1 MSVQGDWT
9 ATSDLPKRDVMN
21 DPATMTEAS
30 PALPQTNPVSG
41 WRKLAA
47 FVSPVISVAILGGA
61 LWQVH
66 LLDWN
71 RLLHLIP
78 TSPLIWLVFG
88 LNYLSGPLGDWVIFR
103 KLWRI
108 PLEGLFPL
116 IKKMIGNQIL
126 LSYVGEV
133 YFYDWARRHV
143 KIEGSPFGA
152 VKDVAILS
160 AIAGYAMTLVML
172 ALAFP
177 LLSRL
182 GFGFDGRVLWSSI
195 ALMLGTGLII
205 TAFRNRLLSLSRGE
219 LWWVFCVHMLRL
231 LVNSALMILLWCLML
246 PSVPV
251 TTWVTLWTAQLLFT
265 RLPLIVNPQLA
276 FVGARALLG
285 GPTDQT
291 QELLTVLAL
300 FSTAIHIVVY
310 IGMLLLDLVQKE
322 RNA

>member
-1 MSVQGDWT
+1 MTVQGDWT
-9 ATSDLPKRDVMN
+9 DARDLPKRDAMTE
-21 DPATMTEAS
+21 PATAAEAG
-30 PALPQTNPVSG
+30 PVLPQTNPVSG

-47 FVSPVISVAILGGA
+47 FVSPVISIAILGGA

-71 RLLHLIP
+71 RLLRLIP
-78 TSPLIWLVFG
+78 TSPLILLVFAI
-88 LNYLSGPLGDWVIFR
+88 NYLSGPVGDWVIFR
-103 KLWRI
+103 RLWGI
-108 PLEGLFPL
+108 PADGIFPL

-143 KIEGSPFGA
+143 RMEGSPFGA

-177 LLSRL
+177 FLQHF
-182 GFGFDGRVLWSSI
+182 GFGFNGKALWTVV

-205 TAFRNRLLSLSRGE
+205 TAFRNRLLSLSRAD
-219 LWWVFCVHMLRL
+219 LWWVFGVHMLRL
-231 LVNSALMILLWCLML
+231 VVNTGLIIWLWCLML
-246 PSVPV
+246 PQVPIAS
-251 TTWVTLWTAQLLFT
+251 WITLWTQQLLFT
-265 RLPLIVNPQLA
+265 RLPLIANQQIA
-276 FVGARALLG
+276 FVGARGLLG
-285 GPTDQT
+285 GPADAT
-291 QELLTVLAL
+291 QEMLTVLAL
-300 FSTAIHIVVY
+300 FSTAIHIGVY
-310 IGMLLLDLVQKE
+310 IGMLLLDVVQKE